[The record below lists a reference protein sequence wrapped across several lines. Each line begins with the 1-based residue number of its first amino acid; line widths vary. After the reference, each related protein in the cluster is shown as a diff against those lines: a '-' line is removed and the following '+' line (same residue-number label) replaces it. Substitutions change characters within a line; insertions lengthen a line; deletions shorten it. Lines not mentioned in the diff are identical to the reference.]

1 MGYVN
6 GFIRKLLENNLVVR
20 NLIDMSNIKELPYEQ
35 LQSDTIKLVR
45 FPLIVGVML
54 LHVSFELIIINGQ
67 TFVNPLDYPV
77 YDYYKFFFDKVLAV
91 RIPLYFFISGY
102 LFFNRADSFTKSD
115 YFKKLKRRKDTLMIP
130 YVSWI
135 VITIIVF
142 GIQQTF
148 FSQFSSGLNT
158 PLKDWGLDDVYYA
171 FWGGPLLRPLWYIR
185 DLFSIMVLSPILY
198 WLIKKIKL
206 IPVVIFTI
214 LWIIYDLLPVP
225 GISLCGLAFFGFGAY
240 FSITKKNFV
249 RIFAPYSWYIYG
261 LFLLL
266 AICLFVLKGTDLE
279 PYFNRFMT
287 PVGSICIILI
297 CSHLLYKK
305 VCKPSDTLANA
316 SFFIYV
322 YHQLPTT
329 VLLKLV
335 VTYVPMHSSFM
346 LITMHLICTTIIV
359 GGGLLGYLFIRRY
372 SPLLLKLLS
381 GGR

>member
-1 MGYVN
+1 
-6 GFIRKLLENNLVVR
+6 
-20 NLIDMSNIKELPYEQ
+20 
-35 LQSDTIKLVR
+35 
-45 FPLIVGVML
+45 
-54 LHVSFELIIINGQ
+54 
-67 TFVNPLDYPV
+67 
-77 YDYYKFFFDKVLAV
+77 
-91 RIPLYFFISGY
+91 
-102 LFFNRADSFTKSD
+102 LFFNRADNFTVKD
-115 YFKKLKRRKDTLMIP
+115 YIKKIRRRKDTLLIP
-130 YVSWI
+130 YLSWI
-135 VITIIVF
+135 ILTALVLSTARFLLPNFVDPN
-142 GIQQTF
+142 GKYF
-148 FSQFSSGLNT
+148 FQWSLEEFCF
-158 PLKDWGLDDVYYA
+158 A
-171 FWGGPLLRPLWYIR
+171 FWSGPDPKPLWYVR
-185 DLFSIMVLSPILY
+185 DLLCIMVLSPIFY
-198 WLIKKIKL
+198 YLIKRFKI
-206 IPVVIFTI
+206 IPVIIFTL
-214 LWIIYDLLPVP
+214 LWIVFETTNVP
-225 GISLCGLAFFGFGAY
+225 GLSLCGFAFFGFGAY